1 MRRLVLLGCCIAL
14 SGCDFPEWHHLPFTA
29 GTDRYLPTGNSENL
43 LRAQGLPVA
52 VQPLTTEPG
61 NVWPPPPAAEPT
73 LELLEQEGGQL
84 PNEAVPPPVPAQR
97 GSSTP
102 PPMPAPPPTSIPAIP
117 PVAAPNAPAV
127 PPPPVVNTPSGPAA
141 VSGGG
146 GGYRTV
152 TLPNGTTGIVVPNGN
167 GTSTVI
173 YSNGQ
178 VQTIPT
184 PK

>member
-1 MRRLVLLGCCIAL
+1 MRRLVLLGCCIIL

-29 GTDRYLPTGNSENL
+29 SPDPYLPKGNSENV
-43 LRAQGLPVA
+43 LRAQGLPVN
-52 VQPLTTEPG
+52 VQPLTAEPG

-73 LELLEQEGGQL
+73 LESLEQEGGQL

-102 PPMPAPPPTSIPAIP
+102 PPLPAPPPTSIPEVP
-117 PVAAPNAPAV
+117 PVASPNAPAV
-127 PPPPVVNTPSGPAA
+127 VPPPVVNTPSGPGA

-146 GGYRTV
+146 GGYRTI